1 MVRIMK
7 TRERDIQWFEAM
19 VIANKLG
26 IKAMTSQIK
35 RVRKELRQNVE
46 ADEKSIAVLQQILEH
61 LLASRSLLKQYQ
73 EDFNYMLDVQKLL
86 SIDPDLLKEV

>member
-1 MVRIMK
+1 MVIIMK

-86 SIDPDLLKEV
+86 SIDLDLLKEV

>member
-1 MVRIMK
+1 MK

>member
-1 MVRIMK
+1 MVIIMK

>member
-46 ADEKSIAVLQQILEH
+46 ADEKSIAALQQILEH